1 MRSNTLSQEQRLYR
15 WEQPTLS
22 TRELLR
28 DWSRAWK
35 SFVGY
40 IRSILSASYAG
51 RWQQKVV
58 ESSGPGRVQSPDFKL
73 LNFMPSR
80 AYIACMGLLVGLSLA
95 TTPALDAPAFG
106 DPGQPY
112 RGEALKLPTGRGVKL
127 AQPNPTLPLKPGQT
141 WECVS
146 SWYGEG
152 FDGQPTANGEIYDMY
167 ADTAAHRTLPLG
179 SIVRVVN
186 VKTNRSVIVRINDRG
201 PYVDG
206 RQLDVSYGVAQQLG
220 FDEEGLA
227 QVRLELIEV
236 PQRSESPSHVSE

>member
-1 MRSNTLSQEQRLYR
+1 
-15 WEQPTLS
+15 
-22 TRELLR
+22 
-28 DWSRAWK
+28 
-35 SFVGY
+35 
-40 IRSILSASYAG
+40 
-51 RWQQKVV
+51 
-58 ESSGPGRVQSPDFKL
+58 
-73 LNFMPSR
+73 
-80 AYIACMGLLVGLSLA
+80 MGLLLGLSLA

-112 RGEALKLPTGRGVKL
+112 RGPALKLLTGHGVSL
-127 AQPNPTLPLKPGQT
+127 AQPNPTPPVRPGQT

-186 VKTNRSVIVRINDRG
+186 VRTNRSIVVRINDRG

-206 RQLDVSYGVAQQLG
+206 RQLDVSYGVAQRLG
-220 FDEEGLA
+220 FDEQGLA
-227 QVRLELIEV
+227 QVRLEVLEV
-236 PQRSESPSHVSE
+236 PQRSVSQNHQND